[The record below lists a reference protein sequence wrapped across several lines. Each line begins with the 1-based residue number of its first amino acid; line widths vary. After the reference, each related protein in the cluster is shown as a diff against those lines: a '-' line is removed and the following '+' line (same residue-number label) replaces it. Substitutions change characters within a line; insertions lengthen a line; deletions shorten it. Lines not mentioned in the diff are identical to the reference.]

1 MSSFGEKKEKTFE
14 EKVKERLGEF
24 IRVNNPKYLDDV
36 RSAQLAIESELRQE
50 QERLQKYEEF
60 QTPQKEYE
68 VLDKNILSE
77 VTDRNIKEILPVIDM
92 FFPGTSNMVEDTP
105 KHEIRG
111 VLSITERERVRDE
124 LSKKGYEVVLEEKL
138 SEMRKSGKYTA
149 LGAFAHAKHV
159 LECELREEQEML
171 QRYGALAEYP
181 SRERVFGNI
190 NNRLRQEIFINK
202 YPENNNV
209 KCVQIRIVTRKN
221 NKERD
226 FERY

>member
-138 SEMRKSGKYTA
+138 SEMRKSGKYTT
-149 LGAFAHAKHV
+149 LGAFGHAKYL
-159 LECELREEQEML
+159 LECELREEQEIL
-171 QRYGALAEYP
+171 KKEGSDETIRVSSEKRNKLAEIARARLKIR
-181 SRERVFGNI
+181 RELEQAKKRIQRKREEEYFFEC
-190 NNRLRQEIFINK
+190 NR
-202 YPENNNV
+202 
-209 KCVQIRIVTRKN
+209 
-221 NKERD
+221 
-226 FERY
+226 